1 MPKGRICEGDTFNRL
16 TGGEYSS
23 PLLSIKQNLM
33 DKLTEL
39 CEFLAWVQD
48 NYVEVADDEFV
59 TSGDFQH
66 EKVFTREEVVIQYL
80 KERGIKV

>member
-1 MPKGRICEGDTFNRL
+1 
-16 TGGEYSS
+16 
-23 PLLSIKQNLM
+23 M